1 MGDIRNGK
9 IAEHEKPLAYYAGAT
24 DPGTGPFCFCSY
36 WPPLFYF
43 RSLFLLSSFLARI
56 LSAVLN
62 TVLST
67 SGKTAPKQPPAPAA
81 AITVC
86 LVGNVWS

>member
-1 MGDIRNGK
+1 MVKSLNTKSRW
-9 IAEHEKPLAYYAGAT
+9 HT
-24 DPGTGPFCFCSY
+24 MRGP
-36 WPPLFYF
+36 PTPEQDLFVSVLIGPRFFF